1 MYVQYV
7 DLKIT
12 SKNFTRTLEISQG
25 WVIVPKVDIFTE
37 SHVMLLFMDAA
48 YLTGELEEYEAKIH
62 LRIQGLLSLKAIS
75 LNGRQCPLRT
85 WFSVAL

>member
-37 SHVMLLFMDAA
+37 IM
-48 YLTGELEEYEAKIH
+48 
-62 LRIQGLLSLKAIS
+62 
-75 LNGRQCPLRT
+75 
-85 WFSVAL
+85 